1 MNKTQQRTNG
11 FTIIEILVVLVI
23 IIILAGMVFK
33 MMGHAGTKNEQA
45 YTRSVLEKVSHA
57 LEEFRATYGKY
68 PPVPYYPGV
77 DPEQPSEYEYPV
89 SSMMTD
95 SLAQQLKN
103 DKKLVWSASRVFTFG
118 LISFLFPRYTGAAEG
133 SPEVFVG
140 GPSKNTYDP
149 TETINQWSDY
159 NIRDASYHP
168 WDLGLDL
175 EASRRTMP
183 YLGAALVPN
192 DEEDKKKY
200 PWKVYKISE
209 YGLVEKDWVA
219 RSYGNVS
226 YTNFYLHID
235 DGWERQIRYQSR
247 PPYDTY
253 KLWSVGPDGK
263 NDTGDD
269 IVAGKE

>member
-95 SLAQQLKN
+95 AVATQLKN
-103 DKKLVWSASRVFTFG
+103 ASKNANIWSADEGRVFTFG
-118 LISFLFPRYTGAAEG
+118 LISFLFPRYTGAAAD
-133 SPEVFVG
+133 SPEIFVG
-140 GPSKNTYDP
+140 GGSDGTYDP
-149 TETINQWSDY
+149 TEAINQWYDH
-159 NIRDASYHP
+159 NIRGVGSP
-168 WDLGLDL
+168 MGDLRQDL

-183 YLGAALVPN
+183 YLGASLGADN
-192 DEEDKKKY
+192 
-200 PWKVYKISE
+200 KIAA

-219 RSYGNVS
+219 RSYGSVS